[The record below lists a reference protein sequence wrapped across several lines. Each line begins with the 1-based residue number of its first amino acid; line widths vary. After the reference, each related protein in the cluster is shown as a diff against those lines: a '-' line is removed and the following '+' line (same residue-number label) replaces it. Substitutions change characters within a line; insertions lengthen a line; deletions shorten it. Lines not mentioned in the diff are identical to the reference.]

1 MAIKYKLVQKIN
13 PLDREA
19 PKKWYAQA
27 ESKDLLSMKSLSRRI
42 SRQTTA
48 SRADVSLVITALME
62 EMEEQ
67 LVNGNSVKLE
77 GIGTFYM
84 TLNGIG
90 TDTVEEYSSALV
102 RKKYIRFRADREL
115 LDNINRASLVRSSEK
130 SSGETGE
137 GDGGDETP
145 GA

>member
-1 MAIKYKLVQKIN
+1 MAIKYRLVQREN
-13 PLDREA
+13 PQDREA

-48 SRADVSLVITALME
+48 SRADVNLVITALME

-67 LVNGNSVKLE
+67 LVSGNSLKLE

-90 TDTVEEYSSALV
+90 TETVEEYSSNLV
-102 RKKYIRFRADREL
+102 RKKYIRFRADKEL
-115 LDNINRASLVRSSEK
+115 LDNINRAALVRSSEK
-130 SSGETGE
+130 SPEQS
-137 GDGGDETP
+137 GGDEGGGGTP
-145 GA
+145 GE